1 MRGLPRF
8 RASKPQKPLPVLT
21 GMGFWVSSFVERVL
35 RLFGGIL
42 LSGVLGFHALQRTSF
57 LCGLDVRRHLFGESI
72 GHQLL
77 LRSVAAKLLVFL
89 DSDVVGL
96 EMHGR
101 NGLHLPAADQIYL
114 KYPHQKYHAYKNK
127 SAGC

>member
-1 MRGLPRF
+1 M
-8 RASKPQKPLPVLT
+8 
-21 GMGFWVSSFVERVL
+21 
-35 RLFGGIL
+35 
-42 LSGVLGFHALQRTSF
+42 
-57 LCGLDVRRHLFGESI
+57 VRRHLFGESI

-101 NGLHLPAADQIYL
+101 NGLHLPATDTAGDVLVRNSFSRLANKAAD
-114 KYPHQKYHAYKNK
+114 
-127 SAGC
+127 G